1 MFFIVYLLNIFVDLK
16 KVSMYLIKVS
26 VDLLKVSVYLL
37 NVTTFLLKTSTDNH
51 KYMFML
57 RNLDKS
63 HFYYMAFL

>member
-1 MFFIVYLLNIFVDLK
+1 
-16 KVSMYLIKVS
+16 MYLIKVS

-37 NVTTFLLKTSTDNH
+37 NVTTFLLKMSTDNY

-63 HFYYMAFL
+63 HFYHIAFS